1 MSRVMA
7 IFRRPCK
14 GPCKVLFYIID
25 CTVYRVK
32 FEILSKRVK

>member
-7 IFRRPCK
+7 ISRRPCK
-14 GPCKVLFYIID
+14 GPCKVLFYII
-25 CTVYRVK
+25 K